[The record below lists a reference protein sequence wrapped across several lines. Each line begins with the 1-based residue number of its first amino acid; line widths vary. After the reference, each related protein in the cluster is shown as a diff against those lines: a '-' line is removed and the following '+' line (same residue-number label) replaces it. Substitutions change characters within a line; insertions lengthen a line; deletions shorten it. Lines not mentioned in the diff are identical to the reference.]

1 MERESYTP
9 SPEDI
14 ACAEEF
20 LTEEERRMSEE
31 REEAFA
37 RSKVGQLDTQQ
48 GVLKYDLDP
57 KLFTLDRI
65 AEEAARQGFDIKDE
79 THATIIGFR
88 NGKKIMKALATFPPE
103 KRGRIVDSINAALGD
118 IQWSLAGATEPILH
132 IKKDYVT
139 LDRQQREIDRET
151 RESYIQC
158 VEIPGIDRFYAHINE
173 LLGINLEPPLTHIT
187 YATKGTGPKS
197 RMGIGIE
204 GRDELAQLHPTVV
217 SLSESDP
224 PPES

>member
-1 MERESYTP
+1 MEREPYTP
-9 SPEDI
+9 SPEEI
-14 ACAEEF
+14 ARAEEF
-20 LTEEERRMSEE
+20 LTEEERRLSDE
-31 REEAFA
+31 REAAFA
-37 RSKVGQLDTQQ
+37 RSKAGQLDIQR

-57 KLFTLDRI
+57 KLFALDRI
-65 AEEAARQGFDIKDE
+65 TQEAERQGFDMKNE

-88 NGKKIMKALATFPPE
+88 NGRKIAKALTKLSPPE
-103 KRGRIVDSINAALGD
+103 RARIIGVINDSLKEIP
-118 IQWSLAGATEPILH
+118 WSLAGATEPILR

-139 LDRQQREIDRET
+139 RNDRGHEIDRET

-158 VEIPGIDRFYAHINE
+158 VEIPGIDRFYARINE

-187 YATKGTGPKS
+187 YATKGTSPNS

-217 SLSESDP
+217 TFDASSA
-224 PPES
+224 PES